1 MKKDGLA
8 ESPSARTA
16 WTRIDDY
23 VDAMARQRERR
34 HRRRQQPRRTQPESP
49 RLLLS
54 TLPFLALIVGLGVV
68 AVAVMF
74 AAWPGR
80 QQAAPQRQSA
90 ATSGGGVAAPG
101 WFDDAKR
108 EMRR

>member
-1 MKKDGLA
+1 MKQDGLA

-16 WTRIDDY
+16 WTRLDDY
-23 VDAMARQRERR
+23 VGAMARQRERR
-34 HRRRQQPRRTQPESP
+34 RRRRAQAPRTQPEAP

-80 QQAAPQRQSA
+80 QQGQPDRTPA

>member
-8 ESPSARTA
+8 EPPSARTA

-23 VDAMARQRERR
+23 VGALARQRQRR
-34 HRRRQQPRRTQPESP
+34 HRRRAQASRTQPESP

-80 QQAAPQRQSA
+80 QQVQAGRTAAEA
-90 ATSGGGVAAPG
+90 SGGGVAAPG

>member
-1 MKKDGLA
+1 MLDQLEQTHATLVDIEDAFSDALHGADPL
-8 ESPSARTA
+8 
-16 WTRIDDY
+16 DDH
-23 VDAMARQRERR
+23 ERA
-34 HRRRQQPRRTQPESP
+34 
-49 RLLLS
+49 LLS